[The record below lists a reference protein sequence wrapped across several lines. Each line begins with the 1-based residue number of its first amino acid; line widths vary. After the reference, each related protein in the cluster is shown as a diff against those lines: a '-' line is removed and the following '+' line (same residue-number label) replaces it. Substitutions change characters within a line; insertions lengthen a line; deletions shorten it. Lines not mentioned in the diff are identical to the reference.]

1 MNLEEAK
8 KRVEELRKEIEE
20 HNYKYYVLDNPVIS
34 DAEYDN
40 LMRELEKLEK
50 TFPEL
55 QSPTSPT
62 QRVGGEPLP
71 YFTTVEHPVPLLSL
85 SNVYNEKEIRDF
97 HRRVTA
103 IVEPVQ
109 YVVEPKI
116 DGLSVALT
124 YVDGNFEI
132 GATRGN
138 GQVGEDITVN
148 LKTVRTV
155 PLKLR
160 KQVRRLVVR
169 GEAYMPKE
177 DFLRLNKKR
186 EEEGLPPFANPRN
199 AAAGS
204 LRQLDPKIAAERS
217 IQVIVYDVLA
227 VEGENIVTHYEAL
240 EFLKEAGF
248 KVDNNTK
255 LCETIDEVIEYC
267 EKWHERRHDLPYEI
281 DGLVIKVNDV
291 NVYEDL
297 GTTAKAPRWAT
308 AYKFPAEQAVTTVKD
323 IIVRVGRTGVLTPTA
338 ILEPVSLAGTTVS
351 KATLHNQDIIDEKDI
366 RIGDRV
372 VVQKAGDIIPEVV
385 EVKKEERTGIEKKYT
400 IPSKCPECGSEV
412 IRPEGEVAV
421 RCTGDLVCPARLR
434 EGLIHFVARGAM
446 DIEGLGPSMV
456 DALIKNGLVE
466 DIADIYYIKKEDL
479 LKLERVAE
487 KSANNL
493 LQAIEESK
501 RRPLSRLIFALGIR
515 HVGSRA
521 ADILA
526 QNFHSIDALMNA
538 TTEELVAIPEIGPK
552 MAESIVKF
560 FEQES
565 NLKVIEKLQQAGVN
579 MEEEPP
585 REQGPKPLD
594 GLKFVITGTLENYSR
609 NEAKEAIENLGGKVT
624 SSVSK
629 STDYV
634 VVGENPGSKAD
645 KAREMGI
652 EILNEEQFEEML
664 KVK

>member
-8 KRVEELRKEIEE
+8 KRVEELRKEIDE

-50 TFPEL
+50 KFPEL

-248 KVDNNTK
+248 KVDNNAK

-385 EVKKEERTGIEKKYT
+385 EVKKEERTGTEKKYT

>member
-1 MNLEEAK
+1 VNLEEAK

-50 TFPEL
+50 KFPEL

-85 SNVYNEKEIRDF
+85 SNVYNETEIRDF

-109 YVVEPKI
+109 YVLEPKI

-248 KVDNNTK
+248 KVDNNAK

-297 GTTAKAPRWAT
+297 GATAKAPRWAT

-385 EVKKEERTGIEKKYT
+385 EVKKEERTGTEKKYT

>member
-1 MNLEEAK
+1 VNLEEAK

-50 TFPEL
+50 KFPEL

-248 KVDNNTK
+248 KVDNNAK

-385 EVKKEERTGIEKKYT
+385 EVKKEERTGTEKKYT

-664 KVK
+664 KIK

>member
-50 TFPEL
+50 KFPEL

-248 KVDNNTK
+248 KVDNNAK

-385 EVKKEERTGIEKKYT
+385 EVKKEERTGTEKKYT

-664 KVK
+664 KIK

>member
-50 TFPEL
+50 KFPEL

-85 SNVYNEKEIRDF
+85 SNVYNETEIRDF

-109 YVVEPKI
+109 YVLEPKI

-248 KVDNNTK
+248 KVDNNAK

-297 GTTAKAPRWAT
+297 GATAKAPRWAT

-385 EVKKEERTGIEKKYT
+385 EVKKEERTGTEKKYT

>member
-1 MNLEEAK
+1 MDPNE
-8 KRVEELRKEIEE
+8 KRMEELVKMLSE
-20 HNYKYYVLDNPVIS
+20 HNRRYYEE
-34 DAEYDN
+34 DAPTIQDEEYDA
-40 LMRELEKLEK
+40 LMQELMVLEKEHPQWAK
-50 TFPEL
+50 AD
-55 QSPTSPT
+55 SPTK
-62 QRVGGEPLP
+62 RVGGKALDQFEKVA
-71 YFTTVEHPVPLLSL
+71 FTTPKLSL
-85 SNVYNEKEIRDF
+85 SNAFNKEDLWEF
-97 HRRVTA
+97 HQRIQKSVA
-103 IVEPVQ
+103 NPQ
-109 YVVEPKI
+109 YVAEYKY
-116 DGLSVALT
+116 DGLTVVLF
-124 YVDGNFEI
+124 YEDGQFVQ
-132 GATRGN
+132 GATRGD
-138 GQVGEDITVN
+138 GEIGEDITEN
-148 LKTVRTV
+148 LKTIYSI
-155 PLKLR
+155 PLKLNEP
-160 KQVRRLVVR
+160 VTIEVR
-169 GEAYMPKE
+169 GEVFIGKKE
-177 DFLRLNKKR
+177 FLKLNEQREKRGQDF
-186 EEEGLPPFANPRN
+186 FANPRN

-227 VEGENIVTHYEAL
+227 GEGENIVTHYEAL

-248 KVDNNTK
+248 KVDNNAK

-385 EVKKEERTGIEKKYT
+385 EVKKEERTGTEKKYT

-466 DIADIYYIKKEDL
+466 DIADIDYIKKEDL

-493 LQAIEESK
+493 LQAIQESK

-560 FEQES
+560 FDQES
-565 NLKVIEKLQQAGVN
+565 NLKVIEKLQQAAVN

-634 VVGENPGSKAD
+634 VV
-645 KAREMGI
+645 
-652 EILNEEQFEEML
+652 
-664 KVK
+664 